1 VKRAISK
8 TIIHKLIGKLKRIYT
23 FSAFR
28 YRSFLLLFLSALAV
42 AAADFMLMVALG
54 WMVLEMTQSALSI
67 GMVWATRSAPHLI
80 WGLLAGT
87 IADRLDRRKLLFGAL
102 IAKAGLSVLMGI
114 LVSGGR
120 AELWHVLVFTFLTS
134 SISTFVITA
143 NQALIV
149 DIVGPEEA
157 MGAISLS
164 AVAKR
169 SMGVVGSAAAG
180 ILIAALELFWIFHV
194 IAGSLAIGCAVV
206 SLIRLLPDR
215 NQAEP
220 QSVAK
225 SFVEGLKVIRENNVV
240 FTLVLMAVL
249 CEILGFSYQTLLP
262 VFARDLLDAG
272 VSGLGTMTALRSV
285 GAVIAVLALV
295 SLGNFRAK
303 GRLIL
308 GIFLGFGISL
318 VLLAQ
323 SRWYGLSLLFCISIG
338 AMAAAFDSMQHTMLQ
353 LSVADHQRGR
363 AMGIWLLS
371 IGFGP
376 LGSLATGALAD
387 LIGPRFALSLNGG
400 LMIVAFALIRWKAEK
415 IRNA

>member
-1 VKRAISK
+1 
-8 TIIHKLIGKLKRIYT
+8 
-23 FSAFR
+23 
-28 YRSFLLLFLSALAV
+28 
-42 AAADFMLMVALG
+42 MMMVALG

-87 IADRLDRRKLLFGAL
+87 IADRLDRRHLLVVAL
-102 IAKAGLSVLMGI
+102 VVKAALSVAMGI

-149 DIVGPEEA
+149 DIVGPGEA

-180 ILIAALELFWIFHV
+180 LLIAVLELFWVFHI
-194 IAGSLAIGCAVV
+194 IAGSLALGCAVV
-206 SLIRLLPDR
+206 SFIRPMPGR
-215 NQAEP
+215 TRAEP

-225 SFVEGLKVIRENNVV
+225 SFVDGLKVIRENRVV

-249 CEILGFSYQTLLP
+249 CEVLGFSYQTLLP
-262 VFARDLLDAG
+262 VFARDLLNAG
-272 VSGLGTMTALRSV
+272 ASGLGTMTALRSV

-295 SLGNFRAK
+295 SLGNYRAK

-308 GIFLGFGISL
+308 GVFLLFGISL

-323 SRWYGLSLLFCISIG
+323 SRWYGLSLAFCISIG

-353 LSVADHQRGR
+353 LSVADNQRGR

-387 LIGPRFALSLNGG
+387 LIGPRFALSLNGC
-400 LMIVAFALIRWKAEK
+400 LMILAFVLFRWKAHK
-415 IRNA
+415 LRGA